1 MPLLSQPKEANSS
14 ETHAALDYV
23 LAVIAFESVQAR
35 MKLAIDIGDLD
46 LIEKTSPELA
56 EACAAVRAAKAPER
70 VLN

>member
-1 MPLLSQPKEANSS
+1 MSDKGTDAENFA
-14 ETHAALDYV
+14 ETLDYEV
-23 LAVIAFESVQAR
+23 SVIAFESVQAR